1 MQRRRIAVW
10 LAAAALASAAGLGL
24 AAWRPALPPGGPS
37 PAETAPDLVRQG
49 AVLASLGYCASCHTA
64 EGGRP
69 YAGGRG
75 IATPFGT
82 INATNITPDPETGLG
97 HWTLAAFTRAMRE
110 GVDRDGRHL
119 YPAFPYTH
127 YAGLSEP
134 DIAALYAFVMTR
146 EPVRAE
152 AKANALPFPLS
163 WRPLIAGWKLL
174 FVRTPTI
181 PGATA
186 PADPRRDPE
195 WHRGAYLAEALSHCG
210 ACHTPRNWLGAE
222 IRSRAYAG
230 GVADGWWAPPLDR
243 SSPSPLPWSRDD
255 LARYLAD
262 WDPLHGG
269 AAGPMRPVVDAH
281 RAVPAGEIRALAAY
295 VATLYGPGP
304 DGSRTGPVD
313 RAVATEASALTR
325 GAATY
330 AGACAVCHESG
341 GGAAGGVPYTT
352 PSLGHRTTLR
362 APDARNLILVLRDGI
377 APRDHAPGP
386 IMPAYGTL
394 LTQAQMTDL
403 AAYLRARFSPDGP
416 WPTLDATV
424 RDVMRDA
431 RPRDPQTRDPSPRA
445 ARAGPSP

>member
-1 MQRRRIAVW
+1 MRLAGALPLA
-10 LAAAALASAAGLGL
+10 LAAGFGL
-24 AAWRPALPPGGPS
+24 AAWRSSLAPGGPG
-37 PAETAPDLVRQG
+37 PGETAPERVRRG
-49 AVLASLGYCASCHTA
+49 ATLAALGYCASCHTA

-82 INATNITPDPETGLG
+82 IYATNITPDPETGLG
-97 HWTLAAFTRAMRE
+97 RWTLAAFARAMRE
-110 GVDRDGRHL
+110 GVDREGRHL

-127 YAGLSEP
+127 YAGLS
-134 DIAALYAFVMTR
+134 DADVAALYAFTMTR

-152 AKANALPFPLS
+152 ARANALPFPLS

-174 FVRTPTI
+174 FFREPRI

-186 PADPRRDPE
+186 PADPGRDPD

-210 ACHTPRNWLGAE
+210 ACHTPRNLLGAE

-230 GVADGWWAPPLDR
+230 GEADGWWAPPLDR
-243 SSPSPLPWSRDD
+243 SSPAPLPWSRDD

-262 WDPLHGG
+262 WDPRHGG

-295 VATLYGPGP
+295 TATLYGPTP
-304 DGSRTGPVD
+304 AGSRTGPVD
-313 RAVATEASALTR
+313 WPVPPDDPASAR
-325 GAATY
+325 GAKTY

-352 PSLGHRTTLR
+352 SSLGHRTTLR
-362 APDARNLILVLRDGI
+362 APDPRNLLLVLRDGI
-377 APRDHAPGP
+377 APREHAPGP
-386 IMPAYGTL
+386 IMPAFGTA
-394 LTQAQMTDL
+394 LTPAQTIDL

-416 WPTLDATV
+416 WPNLDATV
-424 RDVMRDA
+424 REVMRA
-431 RPRDPQTRDPSPRA
+431 AGPE
-445 ARAGPSP
+445 ARAGRIP

>member
-1 MQRRRIAVW
+1 MQGRRIVVW
-10 LAAAALASAAGLGL
+10 LAVAALASVAGLTL
-24 AAWRPALPPGGPS
+24 AAWRPTLPAGGPES
-37 PAETAPDLVRQG
+37 AETAPDRVRQG

-75 IATPFGT
+75 VATPFGT
-82 INATNITPDPETGLG
+82 IYATNITPDPETGLG
-97 HWTLAAFTRAMRE
+97 RWTLAAFARAMRE
-110 GVDRDGRHL
+110 GVDREGRHL

-127 YAGLSEP
+127 YAGLTDA

-146 EPVRAE
+146 EPVRTE
-152 AKANALPFPLS
+152 AKANDLPFPLT
-163 WRPLIAGWKLL
+163 WRPLLAAWKLL
-174 FVRTPTI
+174 FVREPRI
-181 PGATA
+181 PGTTA

-195 WHRGAYLAEALSHCG
+195 WHRGAYLAEAVSHCG
-210 ACHTPRNWLGAE
+210 ACHTPRNRLGAE

-230 GVADGWWAPPLDR
+230 GEADGWWAPPLDR

-255 LARYLAD
+255 LARYLAE

-281 RAVPAGEIRALAAY
+281 RTVQASDIRALAAY
-295 VATLYGPGP
+295 TATLYGSGP
-304 DGSRTGPVD
+304 AGSRTGPVD
-313 RAVATEASALTR
+313 RAVGDDPALAR

-362 APDARNLILVLRDGI
+362 APDPRNLLLVLRDGI
-377 APRDHAPGP
+377 APREHAPGP
-386 IMPAYGTL
+386 IMPAYGATL
-394 LTQAQMTDL
+394 TPSQMSEL

-416 WPTLDATV
+416 WPNLDATV
-424 RDVMRDA
+424 RDLMRDVPRPGA
-431 RPRDPQTRDPSPRA
+431 RTELSKAGLSP
-445 ARAGPSP
+445 